1 MYIVSDELI
10 KHWNTHNTCLSIKQK
25 FFQSLGLDP
34 GEYKFT
40 ANCAF
45 MWEDEDSPCI
55 AMNWCDY
62 KNRTYKTIKI
72 ITLQA
77 YINWFAGKKEKEN
90 PIKEDKNVNRLQKQK
105 TQIDRGDFP
114 EGNRV
119 KGRACKT
126 SIGVG
131 HLSYCSIKTWSW
143 NWTFNS

>member
-1 MYIVSDELI
+1 MYIISKELI
-10 KHWNTHNTCLSIKQK
+10 SYWNKNNISLFAKQK

-45 MWEDEDSPCI
+45 MWEDENSPCI
-55 AMNWCDY
+55 AMSWCDY

-72 ITLQA
+72 ITSKA
-77 YINWFAGKKEKEN
+77 YINWYTIRFTGKKEKEN

-105 TQIDRGDFP
+105 TQIDRGDLP
-114 EGNRV
+114 EGNRI
-119 KGRACKT
+119 KGRACKA

-131 HLSYCSIKTWSW
+131 HLSYCSIKTGS
-143 NWTFNS
+143 